1 MALMAAL
8 GSVAVSE
15 EAPMLI
21 CTQPSA
27 FGPIR
32 GFPLLPMLVPG
43 AAPCTAVQ
51 YGLAQYRQLPW
62 TLLLHPMLHP
72 MAMAVPVV
80 AAQYEVAV
88 PMRVIWMPNV
98 DVSRP

>member
-1 MALMAAL
+1 MALVVAL
-8 GSVAVSE
+8 GPVAVLE
-15 EAPMLI
+15 EAPMMI
-21 CTQPSA
+21 CRQPFA

-32 GFPLLPMLVPG
+32 GFLLLPMLVPG
-43 AAPCTAVQ
+43 AAPYTAVQ

-72 MAMAVPVV
+72 MAMAALEV

-88 PMRVIWMPNV
+88 PMRVMWMPSV